1 MGYRKDPTEHKLA
14 LVAAFGRW
22 LEARR
27 CKLAVL
33 NAEKIDAFLRARK
46 RHRVILRGDRRTLLQ
61 LLEQMR
67 SQGEVPPPAAKTPS
81 PLERALAEYTDY
93 LVQERGLAH
102 QTVSQYRRDVR
113 RFLIE
118 RYGGGSIRLDTL
130 CQTDTHRYLQRWSRV
145 VCANT

>member
-67 SQGEVPPPAAKTPS
+67 SQGEVPPPPAKTPS
-81 PLERALAEYTDY
+81 PLERALEEY
-93 LVQERGLAH
+93 VQRRRTPRRHCRECPAAHRGFRCCAA
-102 QTVSQYRRDVR
+102 
-113 RFLIE
+113 
-118 RYGGGSIRLDTL
+118 
-130 CQTDTHRYLQRWSRV
+130 WSAPSPRS
-145 VCANT
+145 